1 MKMLINELKTINNV
15 IEAVNTYY
23 FLPTENIKNEEDL
36 KKILKNVFSIKIFID
51 DKIYKSVT
59 FPRIL
64 WIGEMDNKLGFSF
77 EELSEDEIERKKIY
91 SKLDYLAMML
101 DIDLDE

>member
-36 KKILKNVFSIKIFID
+36 KKN
-51 DKIYKSVT
+51 T
-59 FPRIL
+59 
-64 WIGEMDNKLGFSF
+64 
-77 EELSEDEIERKKIY
+77 KKCI
-91 SKLDYLAMML
+91 
-101 DIDLDE
+101 